1 MSKHYIDTVEKYLS
15 ALTNQTRTAIP
26 EIFAANATVEDPVG
40 TPAHEGMD
48 AIVAFY
54 EGAFNAGLKCELTG
68 QVRVAGKS
76 AAFSFSITI
85 PGAMQINA
93 IDVFEFNDEG
103 KVVSMKA
110 YWGPENVQTL

>member
-15 ALTNQTRTAIP
+15 ALSNQTRTAIP
-26 EIFAANATVEDPVG
+26 EIFAPNATVEDPVG
-40 TPAHEGMD
+40 TPAHEGID

-54 EGAFNAGLKCELTG
+54 EGAFSAGVTGELTG

-76 AAFSFSITI
+76 AAFPFIVKVGPS
-85 PGAMQINA
+85 MQINV
-93 IDVFEFNDEG
+93 IDIFEFNDEG

-110 YWGPENVQTL
+110 YWGPENIQNL